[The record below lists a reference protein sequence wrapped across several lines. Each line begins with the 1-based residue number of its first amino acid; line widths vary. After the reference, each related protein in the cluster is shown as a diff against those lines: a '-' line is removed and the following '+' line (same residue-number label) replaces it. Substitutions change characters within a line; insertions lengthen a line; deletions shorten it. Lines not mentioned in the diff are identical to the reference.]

1 MGESE
6 HMAQRDSET
15 TKQNILHAVGRVL
28 ERDGFR
34 GLGINAIAKEASV
47 GKPLIYRYFGGM
59 PQLLEEFGRD
69 ADYWMGL
76 DDMLAEAKRE
86 TGGARPESFAETMR
100 LVLIIYTRILR
111 SRPLLQ
117 EVLASELT
125 APTDM
130 VQPLAT
136 ARRDRAR
143 EALTNFMGDIQWPK
157 DFDGAATFAIML
169 AGVQYLTLRGRVSE
183 HYWGVPLKTDE
194 DWDRFEKAVGRMAD
208 LAFASALED

>member
-1 MGESE
+1 
-6 HMAQRDSET
+6 MAQRDSEV
-15 TKQNILHAVGRVL
+15 TKRNILNAVGRVL

-34 GLGINAIAKEASV
+34 GLGINAVAKEAKV

-59 PQLLEEFGRD
+59 PQLLEEFGKD
-69 ADYWMGL
+69 ADFWLGL
-76 DDMLAEAKRE
+76 DDMLAEANRE
-86 TGGARPESFAETMR
+86 TGGVHPESFSENLR
-100 LVLIIYTRILR
+100 LVLIIYARILR
-111 SRPLLQ
+111 SRPMLQ

-125 APTDM
+125 APTEM

-143 EALTNFMGDIQWPK
+143 EALLDFMGDIEWPQ
-157 DFDGAATFAIML
+157 DFDASATFAILL

-194 DWDRFEKAVGRMAD
+194 DWARFEQAIGRIAD
-208 LAFASALED
+208 LAFASTQEA